1 MCNDRCLYRG
11 VSEQMHVKKEG
22 LSPKGT
28 SFYRGVCFDEGFRFD
43 TGITFDKSVN
53 NAIISHQTDSQKFP
67 TSGVSTTPFFDRA
80 KVYATH
86 NGKHAGIVYKIDC
99 KVLKNYNIRAYRVGE
114 YTKYPAIPE
123 DDEVILVGEN
133 NAVLPNAI
141 IIEII
146 NV

>member
-1 MCNDRCLYRG
+1 MCNDGCLYRG

-22 LSPKGT
+22 LVPKGT
-28 SFYRGVCFDEGFRFD
+28 SFCRGVCFGEGFRSD
-43 TGITFDKSVN
+43 TGITFDRSVN
-53 NAIISHQTDSQKFP
+53 NAVISHQTDSQKFP

-80 KVYATH
+80 NVYATN
-86 NGKHAGIVYKIDC
+86 NGKHLGIVYKIDC
-99 KVLKNYNIRAYRVGE
+99 KVLKNYNIRVYRVSE

-141 IIEII
+141 ITEVI